1 MKHYLEPTVIGRAYP
16 TPSGDC
22 RCFDGK
28 TWHDYDKYGNII
40 DRKTKRRK

>member
-1 MKHYLEPTVIGRAYP
+1 MKRYLEPTVIGRAYP
-16 TPSGDC
+16 TPSGDY

-28 TWHDYDKYGNII
+28 AWDDCDKYGNIV